1 MSEIKDL
8 LRELPAVD
16 RLLREAALEEVLLT
30 LPRRV
35 VLPAVQEIIEQ
46 CRQEIIAARQD
57 PAQLQ
62 GLDLTLAHLAE
73 RAAALAKIRAAT
85 SLKPLINATGI
96 VIHTNLGRV
105 PLAREA
111 VDALTGVAANYNNL
125 ELSLATGRRGSR
137 QEHLEQLISELCGSE
152 AALVVNNN
160 AAAVFLALKALAEKR
175 EVVVSRGQLV
185 EIGGSFRIPE
195 IMAASGAQMVEVGT
209 TNKTYLRDYERSIT
223 ENSAAFLKV
232 HTSNYHLVGFTA
244 EVETAELA
252 ALAHKHNLLMI
263 EDLGSGALINL
274 NKFGLPSEPLVQD
287 SIAAGADLV
296 TFSGDKML
304 GGPQAGIIV
313 GRKDL
318 VSALRSNQLAR
329 IVRVDKFTIA
339 ALEAT
344 LRLYLDEEQAA
355 AKIPVWQMLAISEDL
370 IKLRSEKIAGQLSTA
385 IEDVE
390 VSVQRGISKVGGG
403 ALPAAELPTWLVA
416 VKPKQTE
423 VSAAELVERLRSGE
437 PPLVLRL
444 QHETLLFDL
453 RTVREDQEQTLVEK
467 VTEVFQRLNT

>member
-1 MSEIKDL
+1 MTEIRDL
-8 LRELPAVD
+8 LRDLPAVD
-16 RLLREAALEEVLLT
+16 RLLREAALKEMLSK

-35 VLPAVQEIIEQ
+35 VLSAVQDTIEQ
-46 CRQEIIAARQD
+46 CRREIIDAKED
-57 PAQLQ
+57 PARVPEM
-62 GLDLTLAHLAE
+62 DLTPAHLAG
-73 RAAALAKIRAAT
+73 RAAALAKKRAAP

-125 ELSLATGRRGSR
+125 ELSLASGRRGSR
-137 QEHLEQLISELCGSE
+137 QEHLEQLICELCGSE

-160 AAAVFLALKALAEKR
+160 AAAVFLVLRALTEKR

-195 IMAASGAQMVEVGT
+195 IMAASGALMTEVGT
-209 TNKTYLRDYERSIT
+209 TNKTYLRDYELALT

-232 HTSNYHLVGFTA
+232 HTSNYNLVGFTA
-244 EVETAELA
+244 EVGTAELA
-252 ALAHKHNLLMI
+252 DLAHQHNLLMF
-263 EDLGSGALINL
+263 EDLGSGALIDL
-274 NKFGLPSEPLVQD
+274 KKFGLPPEPLVQD
-287 SIAAGADLV
+287 SITAGADLV

-339 ALEAT
+339 AMEAT
-344 LRLYLDEEQAA
+344 LRLYLDEEQVAE
-355 AKIPVWQMLAISEDL
+355 KIPVWQMLAIEEDL
-370 IKLRSEKIAGQLSTA
+370 LKSRAEKIAGQLSNLLETA
-385 IEDVE
+385 E
-390 VSVQRGISKVGGG
+390 VGIQKGISKVGGG

-416 VKPKQTE
+416 VKPEQAE
-423 VSAAELVERLRSGE
+423 ISAAELVERMRSGE
-437 PPLVLRL
+437 PPLILRL

-453 RTVREDQEQTLVEK
+453 RTVREDQEQTLVDK
-467 VTEVFQRLNT
+467 ITGAFQSQNT

>member
-1 MSEIKDL
+1 MTEIREL
-8 LRELPAVD
+8 LRQLPAVD

-35 VLPAVQEIIEQ
+35 VLPAVQDVIEQ
-46 CRQEIIAARQD
+46 CRQEIIDTKED
-57 PAQLQ
+57 PVQLQ
-62 GLDLTLAHLAE
+62 GVDLTPSHLAA
-73 RAAALAKIRAAT
+73 RAAALAKKRATT

-125 ELSLATGRRGSR
+125 ELSLASGRRGSR
-137 QEHLEQLISELCGSE
+137 QEHLESLICELCGAE

-160 AAAVFLALKALAEKR
+160 AAAVFLVLKALAEKH

-195 IMAASGAQMVEVGT
+195 IMAASGALMVEVGT
-209 TNKTYLRDYERSIT
+209 TNKTYLRDYERALT
-223 ENSAAFLKV
+223 EKSAAFLKV

-252 ALAHKHNLLMI
+252 ALAHRHNLLMF
-263 EDLGSGALINL
+263 EDLGSGALIDL
-274 NKFGLPSEPLVQD
+274 KKFGLPTEPLVQD

-318 VSALRSNQLAR
+318 VSALRGNQLAR

-344 LRLYLDEEQAA
+344 LRLYLEEDQVAE
-355 AKIPVWQMLAISEDL
+355 KIPVWQMLAISEDL
-370 IKLRSEKIAGQLSTA
+370 LKQRAEKIAGRLSA
-385 IEDVE
+385 ALEDAE

-416 VKPKQTE
+416 VKPENAGLT
-423 VSAAELVERLRSGE
+423 AAGLVDRMRESE
-437 PPLVLRL
+437 PPLILRL

-453 RTVREDQEQTLVEK
+453 RTVREDQEKTLVET
-467 VTEVFQRLNT
+467 VTGVFQSN

>member
-1 MSEIKDL
+1 MTDIRDL
-8 LRELPAVD
+8 LRDLPAVD
-16 RLLREAALEEVLLT
+16 RLLREAALEEVLSK

-35 VLPAVQEIIEQ
+35 VLPAVQDTIEQRRREIIDAKE
-46 CRQEIIAARQD
+46 D
-57 PAQLQ
+57 PSKLP
-62 GLDLTLAHLAE
+62 GMDLTPAHLAD
-73 RAAALAKIRAAT
+73 RAATLAIKRAAT

-111 VDALTGVAANYNNL
+111 VDALTRVAANYNNL

-137 QEHLEQLISELCGSE
+137 QDHLEQLISELCGSE

-160 AAAVFLALKALAEKR
+160 AAAVFLVLKALAEKR

-195 IMAASGAQMVEVGT
+195 IMAASGALMTEVGT
-209 TNKTYLRDYERSIT
+209 TNKTYLRDYERALT

-232 HTSNYHLVGFTA
+232 HTSNYNLVGFTV
-244 EVETAELA
+244 EVGTAELA
-252 ALAHKHNLLMI
+252 DLAHQHNLLMF
-263 EDLGSGALINL
+263 EDLGSGALIDL
-274 NKFGLPSEPLVQD
+274 KKFGLPSEPLVQD

-339 ALEAT
+339 AMEAT

-355 AKIPVWQMLAISEDL
+355 EKIPVWQMLAIGEDL
-370 IKLRSEKIAGQLSTA
+370 LKSRAEKIAGQLSNLL
-385 IEDVE
+385 E
-390 VSVQRGISKVGGG
+390 VAEVGIQKGVSRVGGG

-416 VKPKQTE
+416 VKPKQAGI
-423 VSAAELVERLRSGE
+423 SAAELVERMRDGE
-437 PPLVLRL
+437 QPLILRL

-453 RTVREDQEQTLVEK
+453 RTVRDDQEQTLVEK
-467 VTEVFQRLNT
+467 IAGAFLR

>member
-1 MSEIKDL
+1 MAEIRDL

-16 RLLREAALEEVLLT
+16 RLLREAALEEALSK

-35 VLPAVQEIIEQ
+35 VLPAVQDTIEQ
-46 CRQEIIAARQD
+46 CRREIIAVRED
-57 PAQLQ
+57 PAKLP
-62 GLDLTLAHLAE
+62 GIDLTPAHLAE
-73 RAAALAKIRAAT
+73 KAAALAKKRAT
-85 SLKPLINATGI
+85 TNLKPLINATGI

-125 ELSLATGRRGSR
+125 ELSLASGRRVSR

-160 AAAVFLALKALAEKR
+160 AAAVFLVLRALAEKR

-195 IMAASGAQMVEVGT
+195 IMAASGALMTEVGT
-209 TNKTYLRDYERSIT
+209 TNKTYLRDYELALT

-232 HTSNYHLVGFTA
+232 HTSNYNLVGFTA

-252 ALAHKHNLLMI
+252 DLAHKHNLLMF
-263 EDLGSGALINL
+263 EDLGSGALL
-274 NKFGLPSEPLVQD
+274 DLEKFGLPPEPLVQD
-287 SIAAGADLV
+287 SVAAGADLV

-318 VSALRSNQLAR
+318 VYALRSNQLAR

-339 ALEAT
+339 AMEAT
-344 LRLYLDEEQAA
+344 LRLYLDEDQAA
-355 AKIPVWQMLAISEDL
+355 EKIPVWQMLAINENL
-370 IKLRSEKIAGQLSTA
+370 LKNRAEKIAGQLSNLLEA
-385 IEDVE
+385 AE
-390 VSVQRGISKVGGG
+390 VGIQKGISRVGGG

-423 VSAAELVERLRSGE
+423 FSAAELVERMRDGE
-437 PPLVLRL
+437 PPLILRL
-444 QHETLLFDL
+444 QHETLFFDL

-467 VTEVFQRLNT
+467 IAGAFQS

>member
-1 MSEIKDL
+1 MTDFRDL

-16 RLLREAALEEVLLT
+16 RLLREAALEEVLSK

-35 VLPAVQEIIEQ
+35 VLPAVQDVIEQ
-46 CRQEIIAARQD
+46 CRQEIIDAKND
-57 PAQLQ
+57 PAQLA
-62 GLDLTLAHLAE
+62 GVDLTPAYLAV
-73 RAAALAKIRAAT
+73 RAAALAKKRGAT

-125 ELSLATGRRGSR
+125 ELSLASGRRGSR

-160 AAAVFLALKALAEKR
+160 AAAVFLVLRALAEKR
-175 EVVVSRGQLV
+175 EVAVSRGQLV
-185 EIGGSFRIPE
+185 EIGGSFRIPD
-195 IMAASGAQMVEVGT
+195 IMAASGALMIEVGT
-209 TNKTYLRDYERSIT
+209 TNKTYLRDYERVLT

-232 HTSNYHLVGFTA
+232 HTSNYNLVGFTA

-252 ALAHKHNLLMI
+252 DLAHKHNLLMV
-263 EDLGSGALINL
+263 EDLGSGALMDL
-274 NKFGLPSEPLVQD
+274 KKFGLPPEPLVQD
-287 SIAAGADLV
+287 SITAGADLV

-339 ALEAT
+339 AMEAT

-355 AKIPVWQMLAISEDL
+355 EKIPVWKMLAIDENLLKS
-370 IKLRSEKIAGQLSTA
+370 RAEKIAGQLSNLLEA
-385 IEDVE
+385 AEIGIQRS
-390 VSVQRGISKVGGG
+390 VSRVGGG
-403 ALPAAELPTWLVA
+403 ASPAAELPTWLVT
-416 VKPKQTE
+416 VKPKQAE
-423 VSAAELVERLRSGE
+423 VSAAELVARLRNGE
-437 PPLVLRL
+437 PPLIIRL
-444 QHETLLFDL
+444 QHDTLLFDL
-453 RTVREDQEQTLVEK
+453 RTVREDQEQILVDK
-467 VTEVFQRLNT
+467 VTGIFQS